1 MLLYYTRRIMK
12 KTFISLSI
20 VIFTCISLTW
30 CGNYISKKEAQNAAL
45 LDAWYERSEVVFI
58 DTELDREEWVYDIEF
73 VANGKYR
80 YEYEV
85 NARNGEIIVNMNPD
99 LD

>member
-12 KTFISLSI
+12 KIFITLS

-45 LDAWYERSEVVFI
+45 LDAWFTRDQVRFI
-58 DTELDREEWVYDIEF
+58 DTELDYEDGIYDVEF
-73 VANGKYR
+73 IADGKYR
-80 YEYEV
+80 YEYEI
-85 NARNGEIIVNMNPD
+85 NARNGEVMVDMTFD